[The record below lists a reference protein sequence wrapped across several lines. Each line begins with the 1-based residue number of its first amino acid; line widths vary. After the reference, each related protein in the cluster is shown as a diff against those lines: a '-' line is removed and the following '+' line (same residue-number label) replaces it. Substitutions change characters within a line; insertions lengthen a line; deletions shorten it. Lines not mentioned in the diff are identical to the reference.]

1 MNWNQLTEE
10 SQLEAIK
17 QESYNQPVMLFKH
30 STRCSISATTL
41 SRLERSW
48 NDAEVSNLKS
58 YYLDLLSYRNISN
71 KIAQEFEIEHE
82 SPQVLIIKDGKATF
96 DASHYDITFD
106 NIKENVN

>member
-10 SQLEAIK
+10 SQLETIK
-17 QESYNQPVMLFKH
+17 EESYNQPVMLFKH

-71 KIAQEFEIEHE
+71 KIAQEFEVEHE

-106 NIKENVN
+106 SIKENVN